1 MSEAELWDT
10 IYASR
15 GEDPSRDPNPQLV
28 AEAADLTPGRAL
40 EIGCAE
46 GADAAW
52 LAARG
57 WRVTAV
63 DISGVA
69 LNRARNATPEF
80 AGRIEWL
87 CADLLQWVPP
97 VAAYDLVTSHF
108 VHFLPPDRDVAIGRL
123 AGAVRQH
130 GTLLIVAHDP
140 SDLQTT
146 VKRWPVPDAYATAQQ
161 LAAMLVPDDWDIVVA
176 EARPREVT
184 DQDGNPVTVHDVIVK
199 ARRRPDR
206 SRPILADRPR

>member
-1 MSEAELWDT
+1 LSEAEAWDS

-28 AEAADLTPGRAL
+28 AETADLQPGVAL

-63 DISGVA
+63 DISAVA
-69 LNRARNATPEF
+69 LDRARNATPEF
-80 AGRIEWL
+80 ADRIEWV
-87 CADLLQWVPP
+87 CADLLGWSPP
-97 VAAYDLVTSHF
+97 VASYDLVASHF
-108 VHFLPPDRDVAIGRL
+108 VHFLPPDRLVAMGRL
-123 AGAVRQH
+123 AAAVRQH
-130 GTLLIVAHDP
+130 GTLLIVAHHP

-146 VKRWPVPDAYATAQQ
+146 VKRWPIPDAYCTAEDFAAF
-161 LAAMLVPDDWDIVVA
+161 LAPQDWEVLVA
-176 EARPREVT
+176 EARPREVL
-184 DQDGNPVTVHDVIVK
+184 DANGDRVTVHDAILKV
-199 ARRRPDR
+199 RRR
-206 SRPILADRPR
+206 

>member
-1 MSEAELWDT
+1 VSEAEVWDA

-15 GEDPSRDPNPQLV
+15 GEDPSREPNPQLV
-28 AEAADLTPGRAL
+28 AETAELLPGTAL

-63 DISGVA
+63 DISDVA
-69 LNRARNATPEF
+69 LNRARNATSEF

-97 VAAYDLVTSHF
+97 VATYDLVTSHF

-123 AGAVRQH
+123 ATAVRQH

-146 VKRWPVPDAYATAQQ
+146 VKRWPIPDAYATAEQ
-161 LAAMLVPDDWDIVVA
+161 LAAILAPDEWDVVVA
-176 EARPREVT
+176 EARPRDAT
-184 DQDGNPVTVHDVIVK
+184 DPNDNPVTVHDVIVK
-199 ARRRPDR
+199 ARRR
-206 SRPILADRPR
+206 

>member
-1 MSEAELWDT
+1 LNWSEAVSEAEVWDA

-28 AEAADLTPGRAL
+28 AEAADLPPGVAL

-63 DISGVA
+63 DISDIA
-69 LNRARNATPEF
+69 LNRAREATPEF

-97 VAAYDLVTSHF
+97 VATYDLVTSHF
-108 VHFLPPDRDVAIGRL
+108 VHFLPPDRDAAIARL
-123 AGAVRQH
+123 AAAVRRH

-146 VKRWPVPDAYATAQQ
+146 VKRWPIPDAYATAEQ
-161 LAAMLVPDDWDIVVA
+161 LAGMLAPDGWDVLVA
-176 EARPREVT
+176 EARPRLVT
-184 DQDGNPVTVHDVIVK
+184 DPGGNPVTVHDAILK
-199 ARRRPDR
+199 ACRR
-206 SRPILADRPR
+206 

>member
-57 WRVTAV
+57 WGVTAV

-97 VAAYDLVTSHF
+97 VAAYDLVSSHF

-123 AGAVRQH
+123 AAAVRQH

-161 LAAMLVPDDWDIVVA
+161 LTAMLVPDDWDVVVA

-184 DQDGNPVTVHDVIVK
+184 DQDGNPVTVHDVILK
-199 ARRRPDR
+199 ARRRPDCSTVY
-206 SRPILADRPR
+206 SRR